1 MRLRHI
7 ILTLVAIPLLVLGAG
22 DAEARKK
29 KKRPPP
35 PAPSPSPTPE
45 PSPEPEA
52 SPPPAPS
59 PSAAPTPSPEP
70 EASPEPEPGAG
81 AGDKGI
87 DVDALRREA
96 DAVRDELFRSRAKV
110 RTITSSLYS
119 SKISVDLKYGAGRFF
134 TLRRLIIK
142 LDGARIFDDPEGL
155 AKAAGPLFEGFLAP
169 GRHTLSFRVEATS
182 KDDETFTYI
191 TEDTF
196 AFEAKAGKLSRVSAS
211 MDEDGSI
218 ADGTYDVRLKVKVSP
233 QALK

>member
-1 MRLRHI
+1 MRLRHFLALLI
-7 ILTLVAIPLLVLGAG
+7 IPVLVLSAG
-22 DAEARKK
+22 DAEARRKRKK
-29 KKRPPP
+29 PPP
-35 PAPSPSPTPE
+35 PAPSPSPSPE
-45 PSPEPEA
+45 PEPTPEPEA

-70 EASPEPEPGAG
+70 EASPEPEPG

-155 AKAAGPLFEGFLAP
+155 AKAASPLFEGFLAP

>member
-1 MRLRHI
+1 MRLRHFLALLI
-7 ILTLVAIPLLVLGAG
+7 IPVLVLSAG
-22 DAEARKK
+22 DAEARRKRKK
-29 KKRPPP
+29 PPP
-35 PAPSPSPTPE
+35 PAPSPSPSPE
-45 PSPEPEA
+45 PEPTPEPEA

-70 EASPEPEPGAG
+70 EASPTPEPG

>member
-1 MRLRHI
+1 MRLRHFLALLI
-7 ILTLVAIPLLVLGAG
+7 IPVLVLSAG
-22 DAEARKK
+22 DAEARRKRKK
-29 KKRPPP
+29 PPP
-35 PAPSPSPTPE
+35 PAPSPSPSPE
-45 PSPEPEA
+45 PEPTPEPEA

-59 PSAAPTPSPEP
+59 PSAAPAPSPEP
-70 EASPEPEPGAG
+70 EASPTPEPG

>member
-1 MRLRHI
+1 MRLRHV

-29 KKRPPP
+29 KKKPPP

-45 PSPEPEA
+45 PTPEPEA

-70 EASPEPEPGAG
+70 EVSPEPEPGAG
-81 AGDKGI
+81 DKGV
-87 DVDALRREA
+87 DVDVLRREA
-96 DAVRDELFRSRAKV
+96 DAGRDELFRSRAKV

-218 ADGTYDVRLKVKVSP
+218 ADGT
-233 QALK
+233 